1 MMGAVSRVCG
11 SSWDDK
17 GGDPRGIKLIIV
29 AKLICGRPVD
39 ELGAHDAV
47 RWTLRCL
54 GLRRSWSARI

>member
-39 ELGAHDAV
+39 EMGAHDAV
-47 RWTLRCL
+47 R
-54 GLRRSWSARI
+54 